1 MDAKVQIVMLE
12 YRAKNLIASEKNND
26 GAQQKIRRQIRK
38 LKAQIAEEAEAD
50 QAQAQIQ

>member
-26 GAQQKIRRQIRK
+26 GAQQKIRT

>member
-12 YRAKNLIASEKNND
+12 YRLKNFIASEKNND
-26 GAQQKIRRQIRK
+26 GAQQIRRQIRK